1 MRAARPVLS
10 PRQWNAPFSRPSQ
23 KQDEAIAR
31 RSTGANIHAFTVR
44 CHDSE

>member
-10 PRQWNAPFSRPSQ
+10 PRQWNAPFLRPSQ

-31 RSTGANIHAFTVR
+31 RPSTGANSQAFQVR
-44 CHDSE
+44 YLDS